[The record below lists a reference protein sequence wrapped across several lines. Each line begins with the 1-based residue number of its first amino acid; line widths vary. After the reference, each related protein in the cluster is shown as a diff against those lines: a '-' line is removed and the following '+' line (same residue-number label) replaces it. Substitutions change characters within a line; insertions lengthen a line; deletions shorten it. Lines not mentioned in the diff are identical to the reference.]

1 MVPNSI
7 LAPLNGTPGVVS
19 RVSIDTIYNL
29 VSLKVGSY
37 KKAVRVKRLGPR
49 KAGQWTERRDIT
61 KWCLMKDNSY
71 SFDVYI
77 GRTVA

>member
-19 RVSIDTIYNL
+19 RVSFDTIYNL

-37 KKAVRVKRLGPR
+37 KKARAAESGSV
-49 KAGQWTERRDIT
+49 D
-61 KWCLMKDNSY
+61 
-71 SFDVYI
+71 
-77 GRTVA
+77 

>member
-19 RVSIDTIYNL
+19 RVSFDTIYNL

-37 KKAVRVKRLGPR
+37 KKARAAESGSVDWAPWYYQIVSHKR
-49 KAGQWTERRDIT
+49 
-61 KWCLMKDNSY
+61 
-71 SFDVYI
+71 
-77 GRTVA
+77 